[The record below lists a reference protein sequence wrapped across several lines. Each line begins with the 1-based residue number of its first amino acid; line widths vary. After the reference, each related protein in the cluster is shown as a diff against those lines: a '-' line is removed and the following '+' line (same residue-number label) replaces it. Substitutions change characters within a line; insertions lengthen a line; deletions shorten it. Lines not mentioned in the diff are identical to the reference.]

1 MGYCQPRSQVSLLLV
16 PTERERDERRGTRDE
31 GRVEENSENEV
42 GILYGTKKR
51 GEVVKSR

>member
-16 PTERERDERRGTRDE
+16 PTESERGTRDE

-51 GEVVKSR
+51 REVVKSG